1 MLKKVIIGSSIA
13 VLALALIAGLYDFS
27 TGTSSLEMPTLA
39 QGGQGQG
46 GQDSQGQGT
55 QDSQGQGTQDS
66 QGQGAQDSQGQGTQ
80 DSQGQG
86 AQDSQGQDTQDT
98 QDSQGQDTQDI
109 QDSQGQDTQDAQ
121 GSQDQGGQGQGGI
134 MLSPDDWLTL
144 TGEVVAIN
152 QNILTVDTAE
162 QGQLE
167 LELGRPDFAE
177 QQNVTFAI
185 GDEVTVQS
193 FTSPDNDMLH
203 AGSIT
208 NETTDQTLHLRDPNG
223 RPLWAG
229 QGQAGQ
235 GGQGQAGQGQAG
247 QDGQGQGGQGGQG
260 QGGQGQGGQGQGG
273 QGQGGQGQG
282 GQGQGGH
289 GQGDQGQGGI
299 MISPDDW
306 LILTGE
312 VVAVNNNS
320 LTVDTTE
327 QGQLDF
333 HLGRSGF
340 AAQQNVSFA
349 IGDGVTV
356 QAFTN
361 NGMLQAGSINNE
373 TTSQTLHLRDPNG
386 RPLWAGQGQGNGQ
399 GGQGQGG
406 QGGQGQ
412 GGQGQGGQGQG
423 GQGKGQ
429 GGQGRGKVN

>member
-1 MLKKVIIGSSIA
+1 MLKKFIIGSSITIL
-13 VLALALIAGLYDFS
+13 VIALITGLYDFT
-27 TGTSSLEMPTLA
+27 TGASSLEVPTIT
-39 QGGQGQG
+39 QSDGGQGQSRQDQQ
-46 GQDSQGQGT
+46 GQNGQYQDNSNQEQASQYQDNSNQEQASQYQGNSSQGQN
-55 QDSQGQGTQDS
+55 DY
-66 QGQGAQDSQGQGTQ
+66 
-80 DSQGQG
+80 
-86 AQDSQGQDTQDT
+86 
-98 QDSQGQDTQDI
+98 
-109 QDSQGQDTQDAQ
+109 
-121 GSQDQGGQGQGGI
+121 QGQGGV
-134 MLSPDDWLTL
+134 MLSSDDWLTL
-144 TGEVVAIN
+144 TGDIVAIN
-152 QNILTVDTAE
+152 QNNLTVDTAE

-167 LELGRPDFAE
+167 LELGRPGFAE

-208 NETTDQTLHLRDPNG
+208 NETTGRTLHLRDPNG

-229 QGQAGQ
+229 QGQDGQDQ
-235 GGQGQAGQGQAG
+235 GGQ
-247 QDGQGQGGQGGQG
+247 GQGGQG

-282 GQGQGGH
+282 GQGQGDH
-289 GQGDQGQGGI
+289 GQGGI

-306 LILTGE
+306 LMLTGE
-312 VVAVNNNS
+312 VIAVNKNS
-320 LTVDTTE
+320 LTIDTTE
-327 QGQLDF
+327 QGQLDL

-356 QAFTN
+356 QAFTD
-361 NGMLQAGSINNE
+361 NGMLQAGSITNE

-386 RPLWAGQGQGNGQ
+386 RPLWAGQGQDGQ
-399 GGQGQGG
+399 GGQG

-429 GGQGRGKVN
+429 GGQGKGQGGQGRGGGGQGN